1 MTSLSSSTN
10 HNNQRRTKRVGICS
24 TLILNVIII
33 LLIFGLKRLLSSL
46 SSFSSISSNT
56 TPPLTDET
64 FAEVEKFVLWVK
76 HPQHCDPVKVKV
88 PYHADIGDVKKAI
101 KEELRPALDKESL
114 GKVVILSP
122 KIGKLNPRTLVRQVQ
137 LSKDE
142 NLIVYVDNV
151 ETRLFLKT
159 LTSDKVPIQ
168 VNAPLCL
175 KNDEAYLIVAKL
187 FVGQAAPQEI
197 NILKDNLCPSSIESW
212 SSVFTYPATKD

>member
-1 MTSLSSSTN
+1 MTSLTSFTN
-10 HNNQRRTKRVGICS
+10 HNNQRRYKRVGIQ
-24 TLILNVIII
+24 
-33 LLIFGLKRLLSSL
+33 
-46 SSFSSISSNT
+46 
-56 TPPLTDET
+56 
-64 FAEVEKFVLWVK
+64 VEKFVLWVK

-159 LTSDKVPIQ
+159 LTSDRVPIQ